1 MKTIYFVDKLYFM
14 HLVVS
19 FKCKANDLGNYKQN
33 MTEQA
38 FDLLHISSVS
48 VMEWFVTVQKK
59 KRLTNKNL
67 IGK

>member
-1 MKTIYFVDKLYFM
+1 M

-48 VMEWFVTVQKK
+48 VME
-59 KRLTNKNL
+59 
-67 IGK
+67 